1 MPRYEGNPDLVKYQF
16 KPSGEESNNSRV
28 SFWTTKSMK
37 LQLDKLENRSEF
49 IRQVLAKALGALD
62 ELP

>member
-1 MPRYEGNPDLVKYQF
+1 MPRYEGNPGLVKYQF
-16 KPSGEESNNSRV
+16 KPSGEESNNVRI

-37 LQLDKLENRSEF
+37 DKLDTLSNRSEF
-49 IRQVLAKALGALD
+49 IRQALAKVLD

>member
-16 KPSGEESNNSRV
+16 KPSGLESNNIRI
-28 SFWTTKSMK
+28 SFWTTKSMRDK
-37 LQLDKLENRSEF
+37 LDKLENRSEF
-49 IRQVLAKALGALD
+49 MRQALAKALD